1 MLWHRAD
8 FRMCHMN
15 DDGGLTSNEYIY
27 IFHGAN
33 RIELCIWK
41 PQQLQGF
48 TSHWFKLNYG
58 LVPGFSYVTNQD
70 CSYKSQTKF
79 PLSADSSETTFCYL
93 ILNILQSAQQRWTKR
108 RHFDFWVKETLM
120 FMATTGK
127 KHLSLVYSR
136 LCIYS
141 WADCITKKRFKCNLI
156 HDKISF
162 TFGSFYL
169 IVLYNPVLY
178 SFPDTVSISCNI
190 LCILPVQLSLY
201 GSKGDLDVF
210 WLGSLFTISRERAFV
225 CMALGRALVVKY
237 WTTDLMHYFC
247 THIHI
252 QKAKVPGAHAGTQN
266 MTIIK
271 YDIHKYF
278 CQ

>member
-1 MLWHRAD
+1 MSQIKIAV
-8 FRMCHMN
+8 
-15 DDGGLTSNEYIY
+15 
-27 IFHGAN
+27 
-33 RIELCIWK
+33 
-41 PQQLQGF
+41 
-48 TSHWFKLNYG
+48 TSHKQNSHSQQIHLKQPSAIWSWTYFNLHNKG
-58 LVPGFSYVTNQD
+58 EQKDVT
-70 CSYKSQTKF
+70 
-79 PLSADSSETTFCYL
+79 L
-93 ILNILQSAQQRWTKR
+93 IFEWRRLWCLWQQQARNISVLYIPVCASILEQIALLT
-108 RHFDFWVKETLM
+108 
-120 FMATTGK
+120 
-127 KHLSLVYSR
+127 
-136 LCIYS
+136 
-141 WADCITKKRFKCNLI
+141 KRFKCNLI

-169 IVLYNPVLY
+169 IVSYNPVLY
-178 SFPDTVSISCNI
+178 NFPDTVSISCNI

-201 GSKGDLDVF
+201 ASKGDLDVF

-247 THIHI
+247 THTHAHI